1 MLSDEFKQSI
11 REEQIVPQ
19 IPYLAIGQTNREE
32 VLLTLGEPDEA
43 SSDGRR
49 FVYRWSKLKFLAVIP
64 VGYIG
69 GSVSA
74 KKQYQLIITFDNQGV
89 VSGCELKDELQWGP

>member
-19 IPYLAIGQTNREE
+19 IPYIAIGQTNREE
-32 VLLTLGEPDEA
+32 VLLTLGEPDEV
-43 SSDGRR
+43 SDGRR

-64 VGYIG
+64 VGYMG

-74 KKQYQLIITFDNQGV
+74 KKHYQLIITFDNQGV
-89 VSGCELKDELQWGP
+89 VFGCELKDELEWGP